1 MARPIKKG
9 LDYFPLNVFLTGSVE
24 YIECVY
30 GAIGV
35 YVIISL
41 WKRIYEHSY
50 YYKYDD
56 KSPLVCSKEFG
67 NQLELCFPK
76 KDKPSYEIYDEIVK
90 KAVEFGT
97 FDKEMF
103 EKYSILTSKTI
114 QRIYVEAKR
123 KSARELID
131 ERYLL
136 IDIPEDRVITAK
148 TKVIAAITPINAE
161 TIPQSKV
168 KESKEKEIKVNESTA
183 EQMKEDKPPT
193 SDAADT
199 VISEYERLIGVP
211 THNIVELI
219 QAYLDEGMTPELMIR
234 LIEYSVERN
243 ARNWQ
248 YIEKAILGNLNEG
261 ILTVDD
267 YNRHR
272 ADRQKVLDNR
282 ESAKSSK
289 FNNYTSGS
297 MTDYAKLEEQIL
309 DSMLE
314 GDWGRKDTSR

>member
-50 YYKYDD
+50 YYKYDER
-56 KSPLVCSKEFG
+56 SPLVCSKEFG

-90 KAVEFGT
+90 KAVEFGV

-114 QRIYVEAKR
+114 QRIYSEAKR
-123 KSARELID
+123 KGARELID

-136 IDIPEDRVITAK
+136 IDIPEDRVIAAK
-148 TKVIAAITPINAE
+148 TNVIAAKTPINAE

-168 KESKEKEIKVNESTA
+168 KESKEKEIKVNESTVK
-183 EQMKEDKPPT
+183 QMKEDKPPT
-193 SDAADT
+193 AAAEN
-199 VISEYERLIGVP
+199 VLSEYERLIGIP

-219 QAYLDEGMTPELMIR
+219 QGYLDEGMTPELMIR

-243 ARNWQ
+243 ARSWQ

-272 ADRQKVLDNR
+272 ADRQKALDNR
-282 ESAKSSK
+282 GSTKSSK
-289 FNNYTSGS
+289 FNNYTSES
-297 MTDYAKLEEQIL
+297 KTDYAELEEQIL

-314 GDWGRKDTSR
+314 GDWEWKDAAR